1 MLYLCTRFSEEEAY
15 GLPSCI
21 KYRTMTDPKQ
31 IEELVTEYLKGS
43 DVQLINLKVSPDN
56 RILVEVDAYKGVD
69 LDYCTALSRYLQEQL
84 DREVEDYELEVGSVT
99 ITDPFRTKMQYE
111 KHLGHDVEILTKDG
125 RKLHGMLVN
134 VEDDHFDA
142 DVEVLVQVEGKKKK
156 EKQVQTMSFG
166 YDDVKYCKYDLKV

>member
-1 MLYLCTRFSEEEAY
+1 MIEA
-15 GLPSCI
+15 
-21 KYRTMTDPKQ
+21 KH
-31 IEELVTEYLKGS
+31 IEEIVAAYLKGS
-43 DVQLINLKVSPDN
+43 EVQLINLRVSPQN
-56 RILVEVDAYKGVD
+56 TILVEIDAYKGVD
-69 LDYCTALSRYLQEQL
+69 LDYCAALSRHLQSVL
-84 DREVEDYELEVGSVT
+84 DAEGEDFELEVGSVS

-134 VEDDHFDA
+134 VDDDHFEA

-156 EKQVQTMSFG
+156 EKQVQTESFG

>member
-1 MLYLCTRFSEEEAY
+1 MIEA
-15 GLPSCI
+15 
-21 KYRTMTDPKQ
+21 KH
-31 IEELVTEYLKGS
+31 IEEIVAAYLKGS
-43 DVQLINLKVSPDN
+43 EVQLINLRVSPQN
-56 RILVEVDAYKGVD
+56 TILVEVDAYKGVD
-69 LDYCTALSRYLQEQL
+69 LDYCAALSRHLQSVL
-84 DREVEDYELEVGSVT
+84 DAEGEDFELEVGSVS

-134 VEDDHFDA
+134 VDDDHFEA

-156 EKQVQTMSFG
+156 EKQVQTESFG

>member
-1 MLYLCTRFSEEEAY
+1 MLYLCTRFSEEEAC

-21 KYRTMTDPKQ
+21 KYRIMIDPKQ
-31 IEELVTEYLKGS
+31 IEELVANYVQGR

-69 LDYCTALSRYLQEQL
+69 LDYCSALNRYLQEQL
-84 DREVEDYELEVGSVT
+84 DRDAEDYELEVGSVS

-125 RKLHGMLVN
+125 RKLHGVLVN
-134 VEDDHFDA
+134 VEEDHFEA

-156 EKQVQTMSFG
+156 EKQVQTQSFG
-166 YDDVKYCKYDLKV
+166 YQDVKYCKYDLKV